1 MISQLWYYDPYMLYE
16 LIRLKSDKC
25 CRRMQA
31 IAEMNGRVHLYVIH
45 SVGAPEIHNLNPLD
59 EANDF
64 PVPNVGVVLEEIV
77 EEGQN
82 VGGAGLNL
90 PMIEYPVGING
101 EMAMGEAMVEDQG
114 SVEYMVEKEGSAEI
128 MVEKEGSSE
137 VFCDKERCDDV
148 MVENEENKGDEGN
161 VVTMESE
168 VGGDMDGGAA
178 GGTNGVVIE
187 ENNIIHKQDIVN

>member
-1 MISQLWYYDPYMLYE
+1 MGGGGGFNEFHHAGYEGTHTVLECEPDYWSYFSLIATIKRLGYPMISQLWYYDPYMLYE

-64 PVPNVGVVLEEIV
+64 LVPNVGVVLEEIV

-128 MVEKEGSSE
+128 M
-137 VFCDKERCDDV
+137 
-148 MVENEENKGDEGN
+148 M
-161 VVTMESE
+161 
-168 VGGDMDGGAA
+168 
-178 GGTNGVVIE
+178 
-187 ENNIIHKQDIVN
+187 